1 MGEAERAWNLW
12 ARRCVL
18 EVTDTCAATVLVSSV
33 LYSDQEGLV

>member
-12 ARRCVL
+12 AHGCVL
-18 EVTDTCAATVLVSSV
+18 EVTDTCAAIVPVSSM